1 MSDIIFSLFPALE
14 EFLLKMLG
22 FLATPILFV
31 FDLIVLIVALKI
43 VISIGNKVID
53 FNKKRLIEK
62 GKDEKFINTIST
74 VLKSVWRYVLYFIA
88 ILVVLSML
96 NLGST
101 VTSLLATAGIG
112 GLAIAFGAQSLI
124 KDIITGVFLLF
135 ENQLAVGDF
144 VTVSGKTGT
153 IEEVQL
159 RVTKVRSATGE
170 VHIIPNGQIDI
181 VTNFSKGTTKAI
193 IDIPI
198 PYEQDVSQASSVISE
213 ALNKLYDNTND
224 LFADKPLVI
233 GTVDFGDSAIMIRAV
248 ADCHS
253 MKHLEAERKMRDAVI
268 DAFEQNNISF
278 PYNKIVVL
286 NHD

>member
-1 MSDIIFSLFPALE
+1 MSDIIFRFFPALE
-14 EFLLKMLG
+14 ALLSKILG
-22 FLATPILFV
+22 VLANPVYFI
-31 FDLIVLIVALKI
+31 FDLIILFIITKI
-43 VISIGNKVID
+43 VISLGNKAIT
-53 FNKKRLIEK
+53 FNKERLIQK
-62 GKDEKFINTIST
+62 GKDEKFVNTICT
-74 VLKSVWRYVLYFIA
+74 VLKSVWRYAIYFIA
-88 ILVVLSML
+88 IIVVLSML
-96 NLGST
+96 NFGST
-101 VTSLLATAGIG
+101 IASLLATAGIG

-144 VTVSGKTGT
+144 VTIAGRTGT

-159 RVTKVRSATGE
+159 RVTKVRSAGGE

-198 PYEQDVSQASSVISE
+198 PYEQDVSQACCVIGE
-213 ALNKLYDNTND
+213 ALSKLYDSTENI
-224 LFADKPLVI
+224 FADKPLI
-233 GTVDFGDSAIMIRAV
+233 LGTVDLGDSAIIIRAV
-248 ADCHS
+248 ADCQS
-253 MKHLEAERKMRDAVI
+253 MKHGEAERKMRDAVI
-268 DAFEQNNISF
+268 DAFDKNNISF